1 MNTRRTMQ
9 PVLHLIGCLACML
22 MVVPLMAQDADSG
35 TPAAGDSKDTVPM
48 STIDFVQ
55 KRLDA
60 LETSALE
67 AVKPLPE
74 GESKELIA
82 IVMHRTGKA
91 QWRADE
97 KATWQSAQVDD
108 ALPAGAMIRTG
119 LKSALTLRVGLN
131 SSILIDSNARVA
143 LPRII
148 QDGDQLQTAVKVERG
163 RADVKV
169 NHVGLTND
177 FSVVTPTGALAVKG
191 TGFACRY
198 DAFDGTSIVGAKTN
212 TMNAIEVH
220 YYASKLAYSLSG
232 GAISSNKNEN
242 PTLAALIEAAPPP
255 SSNKAE
261 AQDTADQEGSAGGA
275 VSNTDAVSQT
285 VRIDLAIQSQTQ
297 AEAIIEELEEE
308 YVDEGLLDPINL
320 PGFEFFVQVGQ
331 LHEGNLKQGAL
342 AAAIYFDMVGQDG
355 TMAHP
360 GQQLIQGAFQQRLM
374 NRLNYNGGTNSMVNQ
389 IIAYGSDQQHEDYD
403 GPPTSVHLRAILTI
417 VDNFC
422 RNTFAGDQVK
432 IRICRECFSDAVIY
446 TFGIDLQNEQSNG
459 YLELLLQNLEHDG
472 IQGIIQGGH

>member
-1 MNTRRTMQ
+1 
-9 PVLHLIGCLACML
+9 
-22 MVVPLMAQDADSG
+22 
-35 TPAAGDSKDTVPM
+35 
-48 STIDFVQ
+48 
-55 KRLDA
+55 
-60 LETSALE
+60 
-67 AVKPLPE
+67 
-74 GESKELIA
+74 
-82 IVMHRTGKA
+82 
-91 QWRADE
+91 
-97 KATWQSAQVDD
+97 
-108 ALPAGAMIRTG
+108 MIRTG
-119 LKSALTLRVGLN
+119 LKSSLTLRVGLN
-131 SSILIDSNARVA
+131 SSILIDSNARVS

-220 YYASKLAYSLSG
+220 YYASKLAYYLSG

-261 AQDTADQEGSAGGA
+261 AQDSADQEGTAGGA
-275 VSNTDAVSQT
+275 VTNTDPISQT
-285 VRIDLAIQSQTQ
+285 IRIDLAIQSQSQ
-297 AEAIIEELEEE
+297 AQAIIEELEEE
-308 YVDEGLLDPINL
+308 YEEEILVDPLDL

-342 AAAIYFDMVGQDG
+342 AAAIYFDMVGQNGDLS
-355 TMAHP
+355 HP
-360 GQQLIQGAFQQRLM
+360 GQQLIQGAFQERLL
-374 NRLNYNGGTNSMVNQ
+374 NRLNYTGSTNSMVNQ
-389 IIAYGSDQQHEDYD
+389 IIAYGNSQSENEDYD
-403 GPPTSVHLRAILTI
+403 GPPTSVHLRAMLTI

-422 RNTFAGDQVK
+422 RNTFPGDQVK

-446 TFGIDLQNEQSNG
+446 TFGIDLQNETANA
-459 YLELLLQNLEHDG
+459 YLGHLLENLEG
-472 IQGIIQGGH
+472 GGGNNNGTIEGGH